1 MNEPN
6 LIAPGISM
14 SWEIMS
20 GAPCIAGTRLT
31 PQWAMGMF
39 LHGRSVREIASDYG
53 LKEAQVEDALRYE
66 YDLKASGKRRPRQR
80 RPKD

>member
-20 GAPCIAGTRLT
+20 GAPCIAGTRVT
-31 PQWAMGMF
+31 PQSMMGMF
-39 LHGRSVREIASDYG
+39 LHGISVRDLASDFG
-53 LKEAQVEDALRYE
+53 MEESCIENALRYE
-66 YDLKASGKRRPRQR
+66 YNLKASGKRRPRQR

>member
-1 MNEPN
+1 
-6 LIAPGISM
+6 M

-20 GAPCIAGTRLT
+20 GAPCIAGTRVT
-31 PQWAMGMF
+31 PDWIMGMF
-39 LHGRSVREIASDYG
+39 LRGKSVREIACEFVIRESRI
-53 LKEAQVEDALRYE
+53 EHALRYE